1 MRLDNFAPRYTLFPK
16 QEKSEGQPTHDPS
29 LPLGVFIVSLNK
41 LSYFYAHQKQNK
53 TKSEDKNVAQ

>member
-29 LPLGVFIVSLNK
+29 LPLAVFIVSLNAR
-41 LSYFYAHQKQNK
+41 SYLYAHQKQNK
-53 TKSEDKNVAQ
+53 TKTEDNNVPQ